1 MVHVVVQSSIDHYQ
15 IGTAAKIERLGK
27 DYRSNQNGGR
37 VGTPTQQR
45 RATAHNLR
53 DTGGVDIGT
62 RAFARHGARAT
73 TR

>member
-45 RATAHNLR
+45 HATAHNLR
-53 DTGGVDIGT
+53 DTGGLDIGT